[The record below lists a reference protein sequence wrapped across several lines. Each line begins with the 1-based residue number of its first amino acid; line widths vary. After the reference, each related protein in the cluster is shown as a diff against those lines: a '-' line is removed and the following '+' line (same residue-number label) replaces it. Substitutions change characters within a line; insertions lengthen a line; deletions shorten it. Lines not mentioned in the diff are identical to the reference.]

1 MLTVNSYI
9 TFNGNCEEAFL
20 FYKSVFGGSFSYFGR
35 FKEMPMPDG
44 KTCPPA
50 DAEKIM
56 HVSLPI
62 SDETA
67 LMGSDS
73 FESFGAKTIY
83 GNNFSLSINAE
94 SRAEADV
101 IYLALSAG
109 GKVIMPME
117 DAFWGGYFGTFI
129 DKFGINWMVNFEKN
143 EEE

>member
-44 KTCPPA
+44 KSCPSA

-94 SRAEADV
+94 SRAEADA